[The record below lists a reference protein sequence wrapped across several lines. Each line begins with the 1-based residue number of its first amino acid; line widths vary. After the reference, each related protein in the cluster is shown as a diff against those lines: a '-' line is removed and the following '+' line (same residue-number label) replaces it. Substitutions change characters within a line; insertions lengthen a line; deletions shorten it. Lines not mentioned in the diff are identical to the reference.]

1 MLASAL
7 AKFTDNSAKDQIPTA
22 AVKTLRNAST
32 GKAVLGNEGVNKIML
47 EIAAS
52 FKKDGSSK
60 AAADVNPL
68 EQLDA
73 RTNKF
78 FLELQH
84 AEEKPDIPTCH
95 NNLVQTMKREMAPA
109 QNAAYKKSGHK
120 GMKVSRE
127 LCVKTK
133 KKEIETTMI
142 KYENTKNRQI
152 DRLLLAAW
160 GI

>member
-1 MLASAL
+1 MPMPMTPVSFAAQVTTLDPLPTSLLAEGAMSDDAYSSYSEESSDIEAKHPCKSHRRSRQSGKRDDPRCNQGQMLASAL

-60 AAADVNPL
+60 AATDVNPL

-73 RTNKF
+73 RTKKF
-78 FLELQH
+78 FLELQQ
-84 AEEKPDIPTCH
+84 A
-95 NNLVQTMKREMAPA
+95 
-109 QNAAYKKSGHK
+109 
-120 GMKVSRE
+120 
-127 LCVKTK
+127 
-133 KKEIETTMI
+133 
-142 KYENTKNRQI
+142 
-152 DRLLLAAW
+152 
-160 GI
+160 